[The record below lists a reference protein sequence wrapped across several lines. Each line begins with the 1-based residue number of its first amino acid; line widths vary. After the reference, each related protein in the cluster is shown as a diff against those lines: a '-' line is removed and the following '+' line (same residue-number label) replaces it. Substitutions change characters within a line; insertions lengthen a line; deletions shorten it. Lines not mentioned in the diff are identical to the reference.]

1 LDLFDDL
8 GLISHIGTFG
18 DHRLRGLHCCDL
30 SDRSKRIEAKIQ
42 KSVHAGRE
50 SNVLLTGSIIN
61 SIGEI
66 KDMDVRYISAV
77 LFVKDIV
84 ASRRFY
90 EGMLGQQVDTDFGK
104 NVGYKSGLALWE
116 AGIAHRHI
124 HGLEDSETAPLGR
137 NNFEIYFESDDIEI
151 AWRELQT
158 SGARVIQPLYEQPWA
173 QRALRVADPDG
184 HIVEIGESM
193 ALAIRR
199 LAAQGLDHAAISVKT
214 MMPLPAI
221 EKILQHN

>member
-1 LDLFDDL
+1 
-8 GLISHIGTFG
+8 
-18 DHRLRGLHCCDL
+18 
-30 SDRSKRIEAKIQ
+30 
-42 KSVHAGRE
+42 
-50 SNVLLTGSIIN
+50 
-61 SIGEI
+61 
-66 KDMDVRYISAV
+66 MDVRYISAV

-84 ASRRFY
+84 VSRRFY
-90 EGMLGQQVDTDFGK
+90 EGILGQQVDTDFGK

-116 AGIAHRHI
+116 AGIAHKHI
-124 HGLEDSETAPLGR
+124 HGQEDSETAPLGR
-137 NNFEIYFESDDIEI
+137 IILRFISRAMIFEI

-158 SGARVIQPLYEQPWA
+158 SGARVIQSLYEQPWA

-199 LAAQGLDHAAISVKT
+199 LAAQGLDHAAISAKT

-221 EKILQHN
+221 EKMLQYN